1 MSAQDT
7 EQLVRL
13 AYDLYNQRD
22 FARSASL
29 TTPDAVTVLMPTGQ
43 EFRGPEGTVAY
54 LSGWATAFPD
64 STVEVTNVIATENG
78 AVAEFIGR
86 GTHTGP
92 LATPA
97 GPIPPSGRR
106 VEFRLCDVW
115 SVRDGKYAGNRNYF
129 DLLTLLS
136 QIGAAAPPAAIDLTS
151 AKIGTPVANS

>member
-22 FARSASL
+22 FARSAQL
-29 TTPDAVTVLMPTGQ
+29 TAPDAVTVLMPTGQ
-43 EFRGPEGTVAY
+43 EFHGPEGTVAY

-64 STVEVTNVIATENG
+64 STAEVTHVIATEDG
-78 AVAEFIGR
+78 AVVEFIGR

-115 SVRDGKYAGNRNYF
+115 SVRDGKLGGTRNYF
-129 DLLTLLS
+129 DLLTLLT
-136 QIGAAAPPAAIDLTS
+136 QIGAAAPPASIDITG
-151 AKIGTPVANS
+151 AKIGTPVPSS